1 MEGVGMKRVEGK
13 VESCFDVV
21 EIEVVR
27 KGVKRVLS

>member
-1 MEGVGMKRVEGK
+1 MEAVSLKRVEGK
-13 VESCFDVV
+13 VELCFDVV